1 MILEKIIVGPLEV
14 NCYVLASREFKKA
27 IIIDP
32 GDQKNKIL
40 KILQKHNL
48 QPAFIINT
56 HGHYDHIG
64 CDDDFGVPVYAHR
77 EDVKLLRDQNL
88 NLSAFFSK
96 GYTVGSEIRVL
107 EDKELIALDDIE
119 LEVIHTPGHT
129 SGGVCL
135 LMKKPLDNILF
146 SGDTLFFESVG
157 RTDFAQEKAGQLIES
172 IKQKLL
178 VLPVDVTVYPGHGP
192 DTSIGHEKK
201 YNPFLL

>member
-1 MILEKIIVGPLEV
+1 MILEKVTVGPLGV
-14 NCYVLASREFKKA
+14 NCYILASEEFKKA

-40 KILQKHNL
+40 KALRKYNL
-48 QPAFIINT
+48 QPAFVINT

-77 EDVKLLRDQNL
+77 EDVKLLRDQSL

-96 GYTVGSEIRVL
+96 AYTVGSEITAL
-107 EDKELIALDDIE
+107 EDKELVVLDDIE

-129 SGGVCL
+129 PGGICL
-135 LMKKPLDNILF
+135 LMKKPLNNILF

-157 RTDFAQEKAGQLIES
+157 RTDFVQGGAEDLIES
-172 IKQKLL
+172 IKQKIL
-178 VLPVDVTVYPGHGP
+178 VLPSDVLVYPGHGP
-192 DTSIGHEKK
+192 DTSIGHEKE
-201 YNPFLL
+201 YNPFV

>member
-14 NCYVLASREFKKA
+14 NCYVLASAEFKKA

-48 QPAFIINT
+48 QPAFVINT

-88 NLSAFFSK
+88 NLSTFLSK
-96 GYTVGSEIRVL
+96 AYAVGAEIRVL
-107 EDKELIALDDIE
+107 EDKERVVLDDIE

-129 SGGVCL
+129 PGGICL
-135 LMKKPLDNILF
+135 LMKKPVNNVLF
-146 SGDTLFFESVG
+146 SGDTLFFEGVG
-157 RTDFAQEKAGQLIES
+157 RTDFAQGAEKQLIES
-172 IKQKLL
+172 IKEKIL
-178 VLPVDVTVYPGHGP
+178 VLPADVTVYPGHGP
-192 DTSIGHEKK
+192 ATSIGHEKE
-201 YNPFLL
+201 YNPFV

>member
-14 NCYVLASREFKKA
+14 NCYVLASAEFKKA

-48 QPAFIINT
+48 QPAFVINT

-88 NLSAFFSK
+88 NLSTFLSK
-96 GYTVGSEIRVL
+96 AYAVGAEIRVL
-107 EDKELIALDDIE
+107 EDKERVVLDDIE

-129 SGGVCL
+129 PGGICL
-135 LMKKPLDNILF
+135 LMKKPVDNVLF
-146 SGDTLFFESVG
+146 SGDTLFFEGVG
-157 RTDFAQEKAGQLIES
+157 RTDFAQGAEKQLIES
-172 IKQKLL
+172 IKEKIL
-178 VLPVDVTVYPGHGP
+178 VLPADVTVYPGHGP
-192 DTSIGHEKK
+192 ATSIGHEKE
-201 YNPFLL
+201 YNPFV

>member
-1 MILEKIIVGPLEV
+1 MILEKITVGSLEV
-14 NCYVLASREFKKA
+14 NCYVLASQESKKA
-27 IIIDP
+27 IVIDP
-32 GDQKNKIL
+32 GSQKNKIL
-40 KILQKHNL
+40 SVLEKHNL
-48 QPAFIINT
+48 EPAFVINT

-96 GYTVGSEIRVL
+96 GYTVGSEIRAL
-107 EDKELIALDDIE
+107 EDKELISLDDIE

-129 SGGVCL
+129 PGGICL
-135 LMKKPLDNILF
+135 LMKKPVNNILF

-157 RTDFAQEKAGQLIES
+157 RTDFAQGAAEELIEA
-172 IKQKLL
+172 IKNKIL

-192 DTSIGHEKK
+192 DTSIGHEKE
-201 YNPFLL
+201 YNPFVI